1 MKFDREKIKSLIEK
15 NGFENVG
22 DVQEVMK
29 ELFGDIIKE
38 MLEGELEEE
47 LGYSKH
53 DYKSK
58 ETDNSRNG
66 HSKKTVRSDYGEIE
80 L

>member
-58 ETDNSRNG
+58 E
-66 HSKKTVRSDYGEIE
+66 
-80 L
+80 

>member
-1 MKFDREKIKSLIEK
+1 MKFDREKIKSLIES
-15 NGFENVG
+15 NGFEDVG
-22 DVQEVMK
+22 DVQEAMK

-53 DYKSK
+53 DYKTK
-58 ETDNSRNG
+58 RLTIPGMDIARRQLEAITE
-66 HSKKTVRSDYGEIE
+66 K
-80 L
+80 

>member
-58 ETDNSRNG
+58 
-66 HSKKTVRSDYGEIE
+66 
-80 L
+80 